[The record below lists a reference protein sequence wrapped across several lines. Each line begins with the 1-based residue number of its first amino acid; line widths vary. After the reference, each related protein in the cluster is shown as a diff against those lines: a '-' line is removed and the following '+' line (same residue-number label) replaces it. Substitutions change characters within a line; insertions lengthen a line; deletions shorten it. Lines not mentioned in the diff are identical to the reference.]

1 MPTKE
6 QPMHKFIVRTLS
18 VAVLAGLS
26 STAFADKPLT
36 SEVSL
41 CQRDVLSQ
49 INLEHQH
56 AKVDFNNKAT
66 ATAPITGTEVQVNGK
81 GNFTK
86 KDGTIKKFEYTC
98 RVNTADGRVI
108 NATVTKTGEK

>member
-1 MPTKE
+1 
-6 QPMHKFIVRTLS
+6 MHKLLIRTLS
-18 VAVLAGLS
+18 VAMIAGLS
-26 STAFADKPLT
+26 STAFANKPLT

-66 ATAPITGTEVQVNGK
+66 STSPLSGTEVQVTGK

-86 KDGTIKKFEYTC
+86 KDGTVKKFDYTC
-98 RVNTADGRVI
+98 RVNTAEGRVI

>member
-1 MPTKE
+1 
-6 QPMHKFIVRTLS
+6 MHKLIVRTLS

-26 STAFADKPLT
+26 STAFADKSLT

-66 ATAPITGTEVQVNGK
+66 TTSPMSGTEVQVNGK

-86 KDGTIKKFEYTC
+86 KDGTIKKFDYSC
-98 RVNTADGRVI
+98 RVNTAEGRVI